1 MSKFRN
7 GSLIAIGMVMMAVAL
22 VAAGSRGAGA
32 QSASSVSEVRDVDN
46 PARQPFQRELN
57 FTVAAGKAFE
67 RSSFVVAEAKKRLV
81 IEHASA
87 FIDLP
92 GGQRVVNISIETTL
106 SGLTANHILVAFA
119 QGTVN
124 GFDGFSASQ
133 QTRLYADPG
142 TLVSAVVA
150 RNSISG
156 NAPVAATI
164 SGYFV
169 DIP

>member
-1 MSKFRN
+1 M
-7 GSLIAIGMVMMAVAL
+7 
-22 VAAGSRGAGA
+22 
-32 QSASSVSEVRDVDN
+32 
-46 PARQPFQRELN
+46 
-57 FTVAAGKAFE
+57 
-67 RSSFVVAEAKKRLV
+67 
-81 IEHASA
+81 
-87 FIDLP
+87 
-92 GGQRVVNISIETTL
+92 VNISIETTL